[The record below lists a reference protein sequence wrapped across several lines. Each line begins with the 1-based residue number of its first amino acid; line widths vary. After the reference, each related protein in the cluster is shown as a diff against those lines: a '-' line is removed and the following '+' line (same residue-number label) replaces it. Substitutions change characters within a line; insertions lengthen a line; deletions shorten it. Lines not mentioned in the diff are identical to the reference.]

1 MKKRG
6 QKAMTNKELSSYLE
20 AIRIIVEI
28 SNDKSDI
35 VKALEQLQSKLK

>member
-1 MKKRG
+1 
-6 QKAMTNKELSSYLE
+6 MTNKELSSYLE